1 MKTLE
6 NIINIFLLIACT
18 LFLGGLVIAGL
29 TGNLEELKDMV
40 VAMWYIGGW
49 FNNVGAGVL

>member
-18 LFLGGLVIAGL
+18 LLLGGLVVAGL

-40 VAMWYIGGW
+40 VAMWYVIEW
-49 FNNVGAGVL
+49 FWTL

>member
-18 LFLGGLVIAGL
+18 LFLGVIVVAGL
-29 TGNLEELKDMV
+29 TGNLEELKNLL
-40 VAMWYIGGW
+40 VAMWYVGEW
-49 FNNVGAGVL
+49 FMGVGDA